1 MLLEVLLL
9 LFILTALI
17 VVVYLYREKQNAP
30 PPPPPPPSAPS
41 SVDTSKMCK
50 FLPSDIDDGH
60 IFTLGEDAVKDPG
73 LQVSCDK
80 CDQYVYKS
88 SDGCTRYSNFD
99 FGYSVS
105 SSDSGLCTNIGFG
118 TPCDKVFIKKI
129 PQMK

>member
-17 VVVYLYREKQNAP
+17 IVVYLYREKQNAP
-30 PPPPPPPSAPS
+30 PPPPPPCAQPPS
-41 SVDTSKMCK
+41 DTSKMCK
-50 FLPSDIDDGH
+50 FLPSDIENGH

-73 LQVSCDK
+73 LQVSCNK

-88 SDGCTRYSNFD
+88 SDGCTKYSNFD
-99 FGYSVS
+99 VGYSMD

-118 TPCDKVFIKKI
+118 TACDKVFIKKI

>member
-30 PPPPPPPSAPS
+30 PPPPPPTPS
-41 SVDTSKMCK
+41 SVDASNMCK
-50 FLPSDIDDGH
+50 FLPSDIDNGH
-60 IFTLGEDAVKDPG
+60 TFTLDEDPVKDPG
-73 LQVSCDK
+73 RQVDCSK

-118 TPCDKVFIKKI
+118 TPCDKVFIKTL
-129 PQMK
+129 PQTK

>member
-30 PPPPPPPSAPS
+30 SPPPPPPPPLDA
-41 SVDTSKMCK
+41 SKMCK
-50 FLPSDIDDGH
+50 FLPSDIENGH
-60 IFTLGEDAVKDPG
+60 IFTLGEDSVKDPG
-73 LQVSCDK
+73 LQVDCSK

-88 SDGCTRYSNFD
+88 SDGCTKYSNFD

-118 TPCDKVFIKKI
+118 TPCDKVFIKTL
-129 PQMK
+129 PQTK